1 MATLNRWTLVFAALL
16 VVATPLTLPAN
27 AAQSLNEY
35 VLHNFQP
42 NTGNFA
48 QGNLIFDA
56 SGNLY
61 GTTFYGGTGCDG
73 LGCGLVFELSPGVG
87 GQWSETVLHYFQ
99 GPDGADPAAGLTL
112 DAAGN
117 LYGTTEYGGKYGSGT
132 VFELTPGTNGQWN
145 EAVLHSFGLFYNG
158 DIPFAGVIF
167 DAVGNLYGTTYGG
180 GINNK
185 TCSTYASGGCG
196 VVFKLTPGANGK
208 WTETVLF
215 RFGGPDGSNPAT
227 GLTLDAAGNLY
238 GTTALGGIF
247 NYYCPSGCGT
257 AFKLTPRK
265 LTSRQNEWAETV
277 MYKFTGG
284 TPTTQGDGEDPASS
298 LIADASGNWYGTTWD
313 GGDLNCQST
322 GCGLVFML
330 TQSGSGTWEK
340 TDLYVFSTN
349 SEGEDPGQLTLDASG
364 NLYGPLSFGGGG
376 GRGVIFKLTP
386 GENGGW
392 TYTALWSFNGT
403 DGLGPNGVVLD
414 SQGNLYG
421 TTIAGGN
428 GGCLGG
434 CGVVFELTP

>member
-145 EAVLHSFGLFYNG
+145 ETVLYSFGQPTAANG
-158 DIPFAGVIF
+158 EIPFAGVIF

-180 GINNK
+180 GINNN
-185 TCSTYASGGCG
+185 CSGYVNGGCG

-208 WTETVLF
+208 WAETVLF
-215 RFGGPDGSNPAT
+215 RFGGPDGGNPAT
-227 GLTLDAAGNLY
+227 GLTLDAAGDLY
-238 GTTALGGIF
+238 GTTAQGGNF
-247 NYYCPSGCGT
+247 NGDCPSGCGL
-257 AFKLTPRK
+257 AFELTPRAK
-265 LTSRQNEWAETV
+265 GVWAETV
-277 MYKFTGG
+277 MHEFAGG
-284 TPTTQGDGEDPASS
+284 SDGETPFSS
-298 LIADASGNWYGTTWD
+298 LIADAAGNWYGTAW
-313 GGDLNCQST
+313 GGGNSACYT
-322 GCGLVFML
+322 GGCGLVFML
-330 TQSGSGTWEK
+330 TRGMTQSRGGTWEK
-340 TDLYVFSTN
+340 TDLYVFSN
-349 SEGEDPGQLTLDASG
+349 VAEGENPGQLTLDASG
-364 NLYGPLSFGGGG
+364 NLYGPTSFGGGG
-376 GRGVIFKLTP
+376 GGSGVIFKLAP
-386 GENGGW
+386 SENGVW
-392 TYTALWSFNGT
+392 TYTVLWAFNGT
-403 DGLGPNGVVLD
+403 SDGWDPSGVILD